1 MPDLTDQLLR
11 ALHGM
16 LEALHR
22 GRRDLPPEKLTMP
35 QFKVLLLAS
44 GAGPAG
50 GSGKDA
56 DTPVAEVPG
65 HPGTVG
71 LTVSGIAR
79 HLRLSAPTVT
89 GIVDRLV
96 EAELVERGRT
106 APDRR
111 VVEVT
116 ATERGRRLVAEVLSA
131 GEEFLRRF
139 FAAMDEEDARAL
151 LRGLVAF
158 RLAIIKVVQRED
170 DEQ

>member
-44 GAGPAG
+44 GAGP
-50 GSGKDA
+50 
-56 DTPVAEVPG
+56 VPG

>member
-1 MPDLTDQLLR
+1 MPDLTDQLLQ

-44 GAGPAG
+44 GAGPA
-50 GSGKDA
+50 
-56 DTPVAEVPG
+56 VPG

>member
-1 MPDLTDQLLR
+1 MSDLTDQLLQ

-16 LEALHR
+16 LAALHR
-22 GRRDLPPEKLTMP
+22 GRRSLPPEKLTMP
-35 QFKVLLLAS
+35 QFKVLLLAAR
-44 GAGPAG
+44 AGPAG
-50 GSGKDA
+50 HGDM
-56 DTPVAEVPG
+56 DTLVAKSPG
-65 HPGTVG
+65 PPGTVG
-71 LTVSGIAR
+71 LTVSGVAR

-89 GIVDRLV
+89 GIIDRLV
-96 EAELVERGRT
+96 EAELVERRRT

-116 ATERGRRLVAEVLSA
+116 ATERGRRLVTEVLSA

-158 RLAIIKVVQRED
+158 RLAIIKVVQGED
-170 DEQ
+170 DE